1 VHATLICAA
10 VLALAASP
18 ARAPSPDEQRLYDE
32 GLRAFQ
38 AGDARAAEKAWK
50 AGYAVGGDPAFLVH
64 IGEAQEKA
72 GAATE
77 AADSYRRYLREAP
90 DAADRAD
97 IEQRLARLAG
107 TAPPTPSARAGP
119 SSETPGEF
127 GATPPAPS
135 LVPPRQATPSG
146 EEPTAGRPARD
157 SGWNRYNITA
167 VAASSVAVLL
177 LGTAALFAAEA
188 SSDADDIKRLVIYR
202 DSKTGAPLRYS
213 AVADQYEKA
222 ISDGHHHDRSA
233 KITLIGSAAAAA
245 VAATFFVLDAKLG
258 ATPAVAIVPDGR
270 GVAATGGWQ
279 WRF

>member
-1 VHATLICAA
+1 M
-10 VLALAASP
+10 LALAASP

-32 GLRAFQ
+32 GLQAFQ

-50 AGYAVGGDPAFLVH
+50 AGYAVARDPAFLVH

-72 GAATE
+72 GAPVE

-107 TAPPTPSARAGP
+107 TATPTAATPSEP

-127 GATPPAPS
+127 GAARPAPS
-135 LVPPRQATPSG
+135 LIPPRQAGPSG
-146 EEPTAGRPARD
+146 EQPRPGRPAQED

-167 VAASSVAVLL
+167 VAASSAAVLL

-188 SSDADDIKRLVIYR
+188 SSDADDIKRLVNYR
-202 DSKTGAPLRYS
+202 DSTTGAPLRYA

-222 ISDGHHHDRSA
+222 VADGHHHDRSA
-233 KITLIGSAAAAA
+233 KIALVGSAVAAA